1 MPSRIK
7 RPRTCHSRYGASRF
21 QVSSR
26 KRVSRCK
33 PVLAGALK
41 KDIAVEQ
48 PDDLERSIKK
58 GSFETELHQHQQ
70 HCKANTAARAQQ
82 TRLVRQQI
90 PPRERNKPDRSSRA
104 SRVRRCDHPNRSAGS
119 ARRRLLTESKAEAAA
134 IARVAA
140 NTAAIRAPDISTGSK
155 VSSRITA

>member
-7 RPRTCHSRYGASRF
+7 RPRACNSRYGASRF

-41 KDIAVEQ
+41 KDIAVKQ
-48 PDDLERSIKK
+48 PDDLER
-58 GSFETELHQHQQ
+58 GVEERPFEAELHQHQ
-70 HCKANTAARAQQ
+70 HKANTAARAQQ

-90 PPRERNKPDRSSRA
+90 PPREGNKPDKSSRA

-119 ARRRLLTESKAEAAA
+119 ARRRLLIESKAEAAA

>member
-7 RPRTCHSRYGASRF
+7 RPRACNSRYGASRF

-26 KRVSRCK
+26 KRVSRRK

-48 PDDLERSIKK
+48 PDDLERGVEKRP
-58 GSFETELHQHQQ
+58 FEAELHHHQQ
-70 HCKANTAARAQQ
+70 HGEADTSTRAQQ

-90 PPRERNKPDRSSRA
+90 PPRERNKPGKSPLARK
-104 SRVRRCDHPNRSAGS
+104 VRRGAHPNKSAGS
-119 ARRRLLTESKAEAAA
+119 ARRKLLIESKAEAAA

-140 NTAAIRAPDISTGSK
+140 NTAAMRVADISTGSK

>member
-7 RPRTCHSRYGASRF
+7 RPRACNSRYGASRF

-26 KRVSRCK
+26 KRVPCCK

-82 TRLVRQQI
+82 TGLVRQQI
-90 PPRERNKPDRSSRA
+90 PPRERDKAGRMRLA
-104 SRVRRCDHPNRSAGS
+104 QRVRCGAHPKRSAGS
-119 ARRRLLTESKAEAAA
+119 ARRRAPIESKAEAAA

-155 VSSRITA
+155 VSSLITA

>member
-7 RPRTCHSRYGASRF
+7 RPRACNSRYGASRF

-33 PVLAGALK
+33 PVLAGALN
-41 KDIAVEQ
+41 KDIAIEQLDDFERGVE
-48 PDDLERSIKK
+48 ERP
-58 GSFETELHQHQQ
+58 FEAELNQHQQ
-70 HCKANTAARAQQ
+70 HGKANAAARSHQ
-82 TRLVRQQI
+82 TRLVRHQI
-90 PPRERNKPDRSSRA
+90 PPRERNKPDRSWRA
-104 SRVRRCDHPNRSAGS
+104 SGVRSCDHPNRSAGS
-119 ARRRLLTESKAEAAA
+119 ARRRLLMESKAEAAA

>member
-7 RPRTCHSRYGASRF
+7 RPRVCNSRYGASRF

-48 PDDLERSIKK
+48 PDNLERSIKK
-58 GSFETELHQHQQ
+58 GSFEAELHQHQQ
-70 HCKANTAARAQQ
+70 HGEADATARAQQ
-82 TRLVRQQI
+82 TRFVRQQI
-90 PPRERNKPDRSSRA
+90 PPCERNKPDRSSRA
-104 SRVRRCDHPNRSAGS
+104 SRVRRCDHPNRSAVLS
-119 ARRRLLTESKAEAAA
+119 SRRPPTESKAEAAA